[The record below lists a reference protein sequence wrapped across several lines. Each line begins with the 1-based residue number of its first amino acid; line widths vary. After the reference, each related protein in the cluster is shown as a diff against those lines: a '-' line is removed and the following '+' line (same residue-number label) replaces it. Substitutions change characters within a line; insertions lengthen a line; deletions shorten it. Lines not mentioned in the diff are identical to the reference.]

1 VDTQGSTLQ
10 GISWSIILQG
20 RGGSKNT
27 NRCPMDL
34 GKMKPS
40 NSKYA
45 CHVILLIKK
54 DGSRRFCGDYPL
66 HNTQTRRNS
75 FPMALVDDVINQLGK
90 SSWFTTL
97 DLHYGFWQIWMAL
110 KDMKKI
116 TLITKIGL
124 YD

>member
-1 VDTQGSTLQ
+1 
-10 GISWSIILQG
+10 
-20 RGGSKNT
+20 
-27 NRCPMDL
+27 
-34 GKMKPS
+34 
-40 NSKYA
+40 
-45 CHVILLIKK
+45 
-54 DGSRRFCGDYPL
+54 
-66 HNTQTRRNS
+66 
-75 FPMALVDDVINQLGK
+75 MALVDDVINQLGK